1 MIKVSGGLR
10 AVLLRVFLL
19 LFAVQAA
26 FFLTSC
32 SVTTKGAVKEDIT
45 LTEQTKKLEAEG
57 LKYNGPLYNIAIISF
72 ANKTPGKVLGVGGAA
87 TDILRTIVKKSGLEP
102 IVLSEGEMRQQE
114 RLIALQQS
122 GALKTGKKNAAEGFE
137 DVDFRISGAV
147 TSYSEYEEAS
157 DVLLAQSKTHIA
169 KVQVDYALVD
179 VASGKTLVAESGTG
193 EYSKK
198 TGGVLGFGAKSTED
212 VSLREGALRD
222 ALTKA
227 MTTMIEKLNALPFRT
242 YVLAADSDS
251 VTIRAGT
258 KSRLPIGTVLSV
270 FRQGEDLVDPETGR
284 VLGKREK
291 KIGEIAISSHQGVYI
306 SEASIKSGIGFKAGD
321 VVRSEK

>member
-1 MIKVSGGLR
+1 MVKGFGGLR
-10 AVLLRVFLL
+10 HVLLRVFFLV
-19 LFAVQAA
+19 FVAQAA
-26 FFLTSC
+26 FSLTSC
-32 SVTTKGAVKEDIT
+32 STTTKGAVKEDVT

-57 LKYNGPLYNIAIISF
+57 LKYNGPLYNIAIITF
-72 ANKTPGKVLGVGGAA
+72 ANKTPGKVLGVGEAA
-87 TDILRTIVKKSGLEP
+87 TDVLRTIVKKSGLEP
-102 IVLSEGEMRQQE
+102 IVLSEDEMRQQE

-122 GALKTGKKNAAEGFE
+122 GALKTGKKKATEGFE

-147 TSYSEYEEAS
+147 TSYAEYEEAS
-157 DVLLAQSKTHIA
+157 DILLAQSKSHIA

-179 VASGKTLVAESGTG
+179 VASGKTLVAESGMG

-198 TGGVLGFGAKSTED
+198 TGGILGFGSKTTED
-212 VSLREGALRD
+212 VSMRDGALRD

-227 MTTMIEKLNALPFRT
+227 MTTMIEKLNALPFRS
-242 YVLAADSDS
+242 YVLAADTSS

-270 FRQGEDLVDPETGR
+270 YRTGEDLIDPETGR

-291 KIGEIAISSHQGVYI
+291 KIGEIAIMSHQDVYI
-306 SEASIKSGIGFKAGD
+306 SEASIKSGTGFKAGD